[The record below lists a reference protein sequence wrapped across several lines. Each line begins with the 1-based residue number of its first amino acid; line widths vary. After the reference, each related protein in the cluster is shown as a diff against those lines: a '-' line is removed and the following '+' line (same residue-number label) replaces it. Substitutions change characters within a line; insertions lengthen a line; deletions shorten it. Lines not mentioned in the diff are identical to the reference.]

1 MEQARITLL
10 KEWPALEN
18 NAPDRVVAAMTPYL
32 SAFLAEKEA
41 IEEHDAYDAH
51 VWLTPTTH
59 AALEAHW
66 DHVGRLRR
74 ACTETRRQR
83 KRTWRAL
90 MDAMEQDYGN
100 TSSDDEDG
108 F

>member
-10 KEWPALEN
+10 KEWPVLEN
-18 NAPDRVVAAMTPYL
+18 NAPDHDVAAYL
-32 SAFLAEKEA
+32 SAFLAEKDA

-51 VWLTPTTH
+51 VWPTPTTH

-66 DHVGRLRR
+66 DNVGRLRR

-90 MDAMEQDYGN
+90 MGAMEQDYGN

>member
-10 KEWPALEN
+10 KDWPDLEN
-18 NAPDRVVAAMTPYL
+18 NTSEQVVALMTRYL
-32 SAFLAEKEA
+32 SAYVAEKDA

-51 VWLTPTTH
+51 VWPTPTTH

-66 DHVGRLRR
+66 DQVGRLRR

-83 KRTWRAL
+83 KQTWRAL